1 VVEDEIVGGAIP
13 REYIGAVEDGI
24 IEAAQTGVLGG
35 YPMVDIK
42 IQIIDGTYHE
52 VDSSEIAFKMA
63 GSFAFKEAA
72 RKAGAIMLEPI
83 MDVEAI
89 TPEEHMGDVVGDLNS
104 RRGKISHIEPRASSA
119 IVHATVPLAE
129 MFGYA
134 TALRSL
140 TRGRASYS
148 MEPAAFERVPENI
161 LKQILEKDGTPK
173 GGHKK

>member
-1 VVEDEIVGGAIP
+1 MVDVKIEIV
-13 REYIGAVEDGI
+13 
-24 IEAAQTGVLGG
+24 
-35 YPMVDIK
+35 
-42 IQIIDGTYHE
+42 DGTFHE

-89 TPEEHMGDVVGDLNS
+89 SPEEHLGDVAGDLNS
-104 RRGKISHIEPRASSA
+104 RRGKISHVESRATST
-119 IVHATVPLAE
+119 IVHARVPLAE

-140 TRGRASYS
+140 TKGRASYS
-148 MEPAAFERVPENI
+148 MEPAAFEKVPENI
-161 LKQILEKDGTPK
+161 LAQILDQNGMSK
-173 GGHKK
+173 GGAKKRHE